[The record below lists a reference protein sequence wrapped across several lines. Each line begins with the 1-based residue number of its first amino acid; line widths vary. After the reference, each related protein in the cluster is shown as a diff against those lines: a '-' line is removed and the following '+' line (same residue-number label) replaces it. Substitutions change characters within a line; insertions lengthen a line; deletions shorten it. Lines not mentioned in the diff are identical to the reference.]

1 MSPEQFQLQ
10 LLNWYD
16 AHGRKDLPWRQHIT
30 PYRVWL
36 SEIML
41 QQTQVSS
48 VIPYFNKFVG
58 RFPNVQSLAAA
69 ELDEV
74 LQYWSGLGYYAR
86 ARNLHKTAR
95 QIAAKDGQFPLSV
108 AALCALPGIGK
119 STAGAILSIAEGQC
133 QPILDGNVKRVLA
146 RYHAIHGWTGESKVS
161 ARLWEISSQYTPRQ
175 RSAAYTQAI
184 MDLGA
189 TLCTRSK
196 PKCDCCPVS
205 LGCHA
210 LALGLSEILPQAR
223 PRKTL
228 PVKQLYFLI
237 LSDAAEQILLEKRPP
252 VGIWG
257 GLWSVPE
264 FADIRHLQDW
274 CMRQNYEIGLTK
286 TLPKLQHSF
295 SHYQLEYTPVLATL
309 KNPINNVMEANSRL
323 WYKAA
328 DIETL
333 GLPTPVKRLLQKH
346 INNEENY
353 D

>member
-16 AHGRKDLPWRQHIT
+16 LHGRKELPWQQHIN

-36 SEIML
+36 SETML

-48 VIPYFNKFVG
+48 VIPYFNKFVT
-58 RFPNVQSLAAA
+58 RFPNVQLLAEA

-95 QIAAKDGQFPLSV
+95 LIAAKDGQFPLSV
-108 AALCALPGIGK
+108 EALCALPGIGK
-119 STAGAILSIAEGQC
+119 STAGAILSIADGQC

-146 RYHAIHGWTGESKVS
+146 RYHAIHGWTGDGKVS
-161 ARLWEISSQYTPRQ
+161 ARLWEISSQYTPRL

-205 LGCHA
+205 LGCRA
-210 LALGLSEILPQAR
+210 LALGLCETLPQAK
-223 PRKTL
+223 PRKIL
-228 PVKQLYFLI
+228 PVKHLYFLI
-237 LSDAAEQILLEKRPP
+237 LNNAAEQILLEKRPP

-264 FADIRHLQDW
+264 FADIQQLQDW
-274 CMRQNYEIGLTK
+274 CLQQNYKIGSTK
-286 TLPKLQHSF
+286 ILPKLQHSF
-295 SHYQLEYTPVLATL
+295 THYQLEYTPVLATL
-309 KNPINNVMEANSRL
+309 KYPNNNVMEANSRL

-333 GLPTPVKRLLQKH
+333 GLPTPVKRLLQKY
-346 INNEENY
+346 INNEAIY